1 MLVLRTTNNRMSKK
15 LIIIGAIFI
24 AVGVL
29 WPLVQKLHL
38 GRLPGDIFIKREGFH
53 FYFPLTTCLL
63 ISGIVTLLYWL
74 FKK

>member
-53 FYFPLTTCLL
+53 LYFPLTTCLL

>member
-1 MLVLRTTNNRMSKK
+1 MSKN
-15 LIIIGAIFI
+15 LIIIGALFI
-24 AVGVL
+24 AAGVL
-29 WPLVQKLHL
+29 WPLLQKLHL